1 MHQPTDPASGPTPR
15 IIRVLIDPDELVAY
29 DFAGEEHLSPEFLQF
44 TQSLASPF
52 QHSALAIL
60 IPCLLA
66 PFSLL
71 AIYTWASP
79 PEIMAS
85 NFSFL
90 KVCLHRL
97 VNLRFL
103 S

>member
-1 MHQPTDPASGPTPR
+1 MHLSLHDWQHQASTSNDSDF
-15 IIRVLIDPDELVAY
+15 IAY
-29 DFAGEEHLSPEFLQF
+29 DFAGEEHFSPEFI
-44 TQSLASPF
+44 QSLTSPY
-52 QHSALAIL
+52 QHSAILIL

-66 PFSLL
+66 PISLL

-90 KVCLHRL
+90 KVRQLL
-97 VNLRFL
+97 LAISNLSAR